1 MEKVFDFNE
10 FGICMNPNVQSFVSG
25 KYRAMIETAP
35 IDGRWYYGC
44 MLDTPTSGSGSGVSK
59 DHTGGFDTE
68 ELALAAVA
76 KKSIEWFDEDTEW
89 HKKAG
94 KKRIVPQ
101 FIYDELKK
109 LLHPQPI
116 QLSLFDF

>member
-44 MLDTPTSGSGSGVSK
+44 MLDTPTSGFGSR
-59 DHTGGFDTE
+59 DLT
-68 ELALAAVA
+68 L
-76 KKSIEWFDEDTEW
+76 
-89 HKKAG
+89 
-94 KKRIVPQ
+94 
-101 FIYDELKK
+101 
-109 LLHPQPI
+109 QPN
-116 QLSLFDF
+116 QKHLQP

>member
-44 MLDTPTSGSGSGVSK
+44 MLDTPTSGFGSGVCK
-59 DHTGGFDTE
+59 QGPDFATE
-68 ELALAAVA
+68 SEALAAVA

-109 LLHPQPI
+109 LLHPQPV
-116 QLSLFDF
+116 QLCLFDF